1 MDDRTADT
9 LPACDRLRTPDS
21 LHEPDMR
28 HGMFSRPAPG
38 GGFEP
43 LTAAAHVAD
52 VAAFELDARV
62 PEAVRIHFET
72 ARNLYA
78 YAWFVY
84 RFYPVAQQ
92 HALASL
98 EFALRERLS
107 GELLDTKRRMGL
119 SNWLQLAKQ
128 RGVIANE
135 RFSWRAAHA
144 MQRARVRAELQLLDE
159 MQRNGLTVARLDSID
174 VTPLPEDADEDWLG
188 TFIATLPRIR
198 NELAHGS
205 SHLHDA
211 VLRTFEIVR
220 ELIDQLF
227 TPPR

>member
-1 MDDRTADT
+1 M
-9 LPACDRLRTPDS
+9 
-21 LHEPDMR
+21 
-28 HGMFSRPAPG
+28 
-38 GGFEP
+38 
-43 LTAAAHVAD
+43 
-52 VAAFELDARV
+52 
-62 PEAVRIHFET
+62 
-72 ARNLYA
+72 
-78 YAWFVY
+78 
-84 RFYPVAQQ
+84 AQQ

-107 GELLDTKRRMGL
+107 GDLVDTRRRMGL
-119 SNWLQLAKQ
+119 SNGLQLAKQ
-128 RGVIANE
+128 RGVIANK

-159 MQRNGLTVARLDSID
+159 MRRDGLTVARLDPID

-205 SHLHDA
+205 SHRHDA